1 LNASDVILVTSLSEG
16 SPTIVKEAL
25 ACNRPIVSVAVGDVA
40 TQVEGISGCYIA
52 AADRAALAGK
62 LKLVYSGP
70 GHVSGRERI
79 ADQSLEP
86 TAERL
91 KHFYEEVVARQ
102 VVGMSAE
109 IG

>member
-1 LNASDVILVTSLSEG
+1 
-16 SPTIVKEAL
+16 
-25 ACNRPIVSVAVGDVA
+25 
-40 TQVEGISGCYIA
+40 
-52 AADRAALAGK
+52 